1 VPDLQVLSCYRPT
14 READPTE
21 RPTLLMTAEP
31 TPAMARRELAN
42 LLRELRRA
50 RDLGLEAVAA
60 AIDLTPG
67 FLSRVER
74 GLRGVG
80 DENAERLSDFYELPA
95 RSRDRVRQLA
105 QLARETT
112 WWEKGPMQR
121 ATREYVGF
129 EQAATAIM
137 SFGSIVHGLLQTRAY
152 CEAMVGR
159 TAIADPDGYIATT
172 IENRLRRQEVLDR
185 PDPPWIWVI
194 LDESSLHR
202 AIGGPATMRNQLAAL
217 VAAAGRTRTSV
228 RILPFSAGAHPG
240 MDSRFTM
247 VSTRSDHGPELVHV
261 EGLSGARN
269 LFGDKD
275 LAKYAEAWQAL
286 AALALPDEDSTNL
299 IGRIARDIGGPDAE
313 GYNVAR

>member
-1 VPDLQVLSCYRPT
+1 MCLAASAGAATVTSRG
-14 READPTE
+14 ADPTE
-21 RPTLLMTAEP
+21 RPMQLMTAEP
-31 TPAMARRELAN
+31 TPAMARRELGN
-42 LLRELRRA
+42 LLRDHRLL

-60 AIDLTPG
+60 TVDLTPG

-74 GLRGVG
+74 GLRGLG

-95 RSRDRVRQLA
+95 RSRERVRQLA
-105 QLARETT
+105 QLAREST
-112 WWEKGPMQR
+112 WWEKGPMPR

-159 TAIADPDGYIATT
+159 TAIADPDGQTATT
-172 IENRLRRQEVLDR
+172 IEQRLRRQEVLGR
-185 PDPPWIWVI
+185 LATPWVWII
-194 LDESSLHR
+194 LDESALHR
-202 AIGGPATMRNQLAAL
+202 AIGGSATMREQLDAL
-217 VAAAGRTRTSV
+217 VAATNRAHTSV
-228 RILPFSAGAHPG
+228 RILPYSAGAHPG
-240 MDSRFTM
+240 LDSRFTM

-275 LAKYAEAWQAL
+275 LAKYAQAWQAL
-286 AALALPDEDSTNL
+286 AALALPDEDSKNL
-299 IGRIARDIGGPDAE
+299 IQR
-313 GYNVAR
+313 VAQAL